1 MRMDLRTILKSEDG
15 FSLTELLV
23 VVVIIGI
30 LSALAIPKF
39 TNVTTRAKTTEA
51 KLMLRQLYNLQ
62 MSYYLENDMYSS
74 DLLSLGFMQERL
86 KTEGGQARYS
96 IQIEKADATHFI
108 ASATSVVDYDKDGTF
123 NVWTIDN
130 EGRLKESVA
139 D

>member
-1 MRMDLRTILKSEDG
+1 MDLRTILKSEDG

>member
-1 MRMDLRTILKSEDG
+1 MGLRTILKNEDG

-62 MSYYLENDMYSS
+62 MSYYLENDMYSAN
-74 DLLSLGFMQERL
+74 LMSLGFMQERL

-96 IQIEKADATHFI
+96 IRIEKADATLFL

-123 NVWTIDN
+123 NVWTIDS
-130 EGRLKESVA
+130 EGLLKESVA

>member
-1 MRMDLRTILKSEDG
+1 MGLRTVLKNEDG

-51 KLMLRQLYNLQ
+51 KLMLRQVYNLQ
-62 MSYYLENDMYSS
+62 MGYYLENDMYSS
-74 DLLSLGFMQERL
+74 DLVSLGFMQERL

-96 IQIEKADATHFI
+96 IRIEKADATLFL
-108 ASATSVVDYDKDGTF
+108 ASATSVVDYDKDGSF

-130 EGRLKESVA
+130 EGLLTESVA